1 MARRRH
7 NAFFP
12 GGFTLTELV
21 LVIAIIMIA
30 IGVALPGVV
39 GLLTADAEVQ
49 ARKTLGALL
58 GAARSLAI
66 EKQSYVMVHVQ
77 MGLDGNCWAGVLERK
92 LSGDPGDNEHRF
104 VPVAAHPPR
113 QIPEGYAFGEISDD
127 STSGG
132 HFVGISDG
140 GLHDFTSF
148 HVIFGPDGSLAQLVP
163 ERDGTLVN
171 ARFDKGQA
179 IFTGG
184 PTADEEIKVW
194 DDDDD
199 LLREPGVPRA
209 IVMFP
214 YSELEP
220 LSVGAWDVPGSR
232 ACYLERNRRFL
243 VINPYT
249 GHVLAGE

>member
-7 NAFFP
+7 NAFGL

-21 LVIAIIMIA
+21 LVIAIIVIA

-49 ARKTLGALL
+49 ARKTIGALL

-77 MGLDGNCWAGVLERK
+77 MGVDGNCWAGILERT
-92 LSGDPGDNEHRF
+92 LSDNPDENEHRF
-104 VPVAAHPPR
+104 VPVETHPPR

-132 HFVGISDG
+132 HFVGISD
-140 GLHDFTSF
+140 LDDFTSF
-148 HVIFGPDGSLAQLVP
+148 HVVFGPDGTLAQLVP
-163 ERDGTLVN
+163 ERDGALVN
-171 ARFDKGQA
+171 PRCDTNHA
-179 IFTGG
+179 IFSG
-184 PTADEEIKVW
+184 PDETKIW
-194 DDDDD
+194 DERALQD
-199 LLREPGVPRA
+199 EPGVPRA

-214 YSELEP
+214 YRELEP
-220 LSVGAWDVPGSR
+220 LSERPHDEPGSR
-232 ACYLERNRRFL
+232 AYYLEQNRRYL
-243 VINPYT
+243 AINPYT
-249 GHVLAGE
+249 GHVLSGE